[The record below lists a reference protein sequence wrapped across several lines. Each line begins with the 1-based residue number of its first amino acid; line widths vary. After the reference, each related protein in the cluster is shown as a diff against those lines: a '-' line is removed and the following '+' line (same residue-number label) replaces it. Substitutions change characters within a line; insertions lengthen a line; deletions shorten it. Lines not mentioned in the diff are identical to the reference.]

1 MRNKRISIVL
11 TAMGALLVAAALALV
26 AANLVDGRRAGA
38 ASSEA
43 LTKVEQE
50 IPEAAAGEEWTLS
63 AAGEVEIPDYI
74 LNPEAEMPVVSID
87 NYDYIGV
94 LNIPSLG
101 LSLPVMSDWSYP
113 QLRLAP
119 CRYKGSA
126 YRDDMI
132 LAAHNYDSHFGRL
145 GQLQAGDAV
154 TFTDVDGN
162 LFTYAVSQLEELPGT
177 AIEQMDAGD
186 WDLTLFT
193 CTLGGRS
200 RVTVRCTRTD
210 K

>member
-26 AANLVDGRRAGA
+26 AANLVDGRRAEA

-50 IPEAAAGEEWTLS
+50 IPEVAAGEEWTLS

-113 QLRLAP
+113 QLRVAP
-119 CRYKGSA
+119 CRYYGSA
-126 YRDDMI
+126 YTGDMVI
-132 LAAHNYDSHFGRL
+132 AAHNYNAHFGTL
-145 GQLQAGDAV
+145 KILAPGAEV
-154 TFTDVDGN
+154 IFTDMDGN
-162 LFTYAVSQLEELPGT
+162 VFNYEVALVETLQPYDVDILLEDG
-177 AIEQMDAGD
+177 

-193 CTLGGRS
+193 CTLGGQS
-200 RVTVRCTRTD
+200 RVTVRCVEI

>member
-87 NYDYIGV
+87 NYDYICV

-101 LSLPVMSDWSYP
+101 MSLPVMSDWSYP
-113 QLRLAP
+113 QLRVAP
-119 CRYKGSA
+119 CRYYGSA
-126 YRDDMI
+126 YTGDMVI
-132 LAAHNYDSHFGRL
+132 AAHNYNAHFGTL
-145 GQLQAGDAV
+145 KILAPGAEV
-154 TFTDVDGN
+154 IFTDMDGN
-162 LFTYAVSQLEELPGT
+162 VFNYEVALVETLQPYDVDILLEDG
-177 AIEQMDAGD
+177 

-193 CTLGGRS
+193 CTLGGQS
-200 RVTVRCTRTD
+200 RVTVRCVEI

>member
-63 AAGEVEIPDYI
+63 AAGEVEIPD
-74 LNPEAEMPVVSID
+74 VSVD

-113 QLRLAP
+113 QLRVAP
-119 CRYKGSA
+119 CRYYGSA
-126 YRDDMI
+126 YTGDMVI
-132 LAAHNYDSHFGRL
+132 AAHNYNAHFGTL
-145 GQLQAGDAV
+145 KILAPGAEV
-154 TFTDVDGN
+154 IFTDMDGN
-162 LFTYAVSQLEELPGT
+162 VFNYEVALVETLQPYDVDILLEDG
-177 AIEQMDAGD
+177 

-193 CTLGGRS
+193 CTLGGQS
-200 RVTVRCTRTD
+200 RVTVRCVEI

>member
-113 QLRLAP
+113 QLRVAP
-119 CRYKGSA
+119 CRYYGSA
-126 YRDDMI
+126 YTGDMVI
-132 LAAHNYDSHFGRL
+132 AAHNYNAHFGTL
-145 GQLQAGDAV
+145 KILAPGAEV
-154 TFTDVDGN
+154 IFTDMDGN
-162 LFTYAVSQLEELPGT
+162 VFNYEVALVETLQPYDVDILLEDG
-177 AIEQMDAGD
+177 

-193 CTLGGRS
+193 CTPGGQS
-200 RVTVRCTRTD
+200 RVTVRCIEES
-210 K
+210 